1 MKILLLSRYGRLG
14 ASSRVR
20 FYQYLPYLQQHG
32 LQVESAPFFA
42 DDYLA
47 ALYAGKPAP
56 ALSVLAAYGKRLSAL
71 LRSAR
76 YDLIWIEKQIF
87 PWLPAWFEQI
97 LPRPYVVDY
106 DDAVFHRYDQHAN
119 PLIRWAL
126 GDSIDRVMRAARLV
140 IAGNEYLKARAL
152 QAGAPWVEILPS
164 VVDAR
169 RYVPASEN
177 FPAPQPFTLGW
188 VGQPVTA
195 SFLQLIQ
202 PALQAARAYA
212 PIRLLTVGA
221 SLPGLGASFLPWSEA
236 SEVESIQQFHA
247 GIMPLPDAPFE
258 RGKCGYKLI
267 QYMACGLPVIA
278 SPVGANMQI
287 VEHDRS
293 GFLAETEQQWT
304 EAILALAHSPVLRRE
319 MGRAGRV
326 RFEAQY
332 SLQNA
337 APRLL
342 ALLRQA
348 VL

>member
-20 FYQYLPYLQQHG
+20 FYQYLPYLQQQG
-32 LQVESAPFFA
+32 VQVEIAPFFA
-42 DDYLA
+42 DDYLG
-47 ALYAGKPAP
+47 ALYAGKAAP
-56 ALSVLAAYGKRLSAL
+56 ALSVLAAYGKRLAAL

-76 YDLIWIEKQIF
+76 HDLIWIEKQLF

-97 LPRPYVVDY
+97 LPRPYVADY

-119 PLIRWAL
+119 PLIRRVL
-126 GDSIDRVMRAARLV
+126 GGSIDRVMRSARLV
-140 IAGNEYLKARAL
+140 IAGNDYLKARAL

-169 RYVPASEN
+169 RYAPASEN
-177 FPAPQPFTLGW
+177 SHAPQPFTLGW

-195 SFLQLIQ
+195 PFLQLIQ
-202 PALQAARAYA
+202 PALQAARAHA

-221 SLPGLGASFLPWSEA
+221 SLPGLDSSFLPWSEA

-278 SPVGANMQI
+278 SPVGVNAQI
-287 VEHDRS
+287 VTHGRS
-293 GFLAETEQQWT
+293 GFLAETPHQWT
-304 EAILALAHSPVLRRE
+304 DAILALAQSPALRRE
-319 MGRAGRV
+319 MGLAGRA
-326 RFEAQY
+326 RFEADY
-332 SLQNA
+332 SLQVA